1 MKELTQEGNVP
12 TVTPMLFPYEPE
24 QFWQRVRLI
33 VREEISRIEGPAP
46 AETPYET
53 PGLEYKP
60 LYKIAEVCRLFQVSK
75 PTIYEWVRHG
85 KLKPLKIRSRVF
97 FLWQDIQKLLSIPKA
112 DSVTEK

>member
-1 MKELTQEGNVP
+1 MKEMTQEGNGA

-24 QFWQRVRLI
+24 QFWQRVR
-33 VREEISRIEGPAP
+33 EEISRIESPAP
-46 AETPYET
+46 AEPLYET
-53 PGLEYKP
+53 PGLESKP

-97 FLWQDIQKLLSIPKA
+97 FLWQDIQQLLSIPA
-112 DSVTEK
+112 AESVAEK

>member
-1 MKELTQEGNVP
+1 MKEMTQDGNGP

-33 VREEISRIEGPAP
+33 VREEISRIESPAP
-46 AETPYET
+46 AEPLYET
-53 PGLEYKP
+53 PGLESKP

-75 PTIYEWVRHG
+75 PTIYEWMRHG

-97 FLWQDIQKLLSIPKA
+97 FLWQDIQKLLSVPPA
-112 DSVTEK
+112 DSGKEK